1 MAANPFSFLPLQK
14 GSAPMSKTPERSAP
28 TLTDPIDELR
38 KFTQT
43 ETRVALAGHPIHAMM
58 VAFPI
63 ALCFC
68 TLGAD
73 VMYWL
78 SGEAFWSRV
87 ALWSVGIAFG
97 MGVLAGIAGT
107 VELLI
112 VPGIRLRSPS
122 WSHFILA
129 VMLISILG
137 ANWAFRWGNAEA
149 AVLPVGI
156 LTSALAAFITALTG
170 WHGGKLVFDYGIGV
184 QDDHGK
190 DS

>member
-1 MAANPFSFLPLQK
+1 MPLRTP
-14 GSAPMSKTPERSAP
+14 ASKAS
-28 TLTDPIDELR
+28 LVDPVGEMR
-38 KFTQT
+38 QFT
-43 ETRVALAGHPIHAMM
+43 ETESRVAIAGHPVHAMM

-73 VMYWL
+73 ALYWL
-78 SGEAFWSRV
+78 TGDAFWPRA
-87 ALWSVGIAFG
+87 ALWATGIAFL
-97 MGVLAGIAGT
+97 MSVLAGITGT
-107 VELLI
+107 VELLW
-112 VPGIRLRSPS
+112 VPGIRVRSTS

-137 ANWAFRWGNAEA
+137 ANWGWRWGDAEA
-149 AVLPVGI
+149 AVLPVGL
-156 LTSALAAFITALTG
+156 LTSVLAAVMTGLTG

-184 QDDHGK
+184 QDDHGI

>member
-1 MAANPFSFLPLQK
+1 MS
-14 GSAPMSKTPERSAP
+14 SAPERDTPA
-28 TLTDPIDELR
+28 LIDPIDELR
-38 KFTQT
+38 QFTET
-43 ETRVALAGHPIHAMM
+43 ETRVAIAGHPLHAMM

-73 VMYWL
+73 AMYWL
-78 SGEAFWSRV
+78 TGDAFWPRV
-87 ALWSVGIAFG
+87 AQWAAGIAFV
-97 MGVLAGIAGT
+97 MGALAGVAGT
-107 VELLI
+107 IELLI

-122 WSHFILA
+122 WSHFVLA

-137 ANWAFRWGNAEA
+137 ANWGWRWGQAEA

-156 LTSALAAFITALTG
+156 MASALAALMTALTG

-184 QDDHGK
+184 QEGHGK
-190 DS
+190 TS

>member
-1 MAANPFSFLPLQK
+1 MTMACTPQPLMK
-14 GSAPMSKTPERSAP
+14 VFPPMSSTPDRP
-28 TLTDPIDELR
+28 TPGLTDPIDELR
-38 KFTQT
+38 KFTET
-43 ETRVALAGHPIHAMM
+43 ETRVAIAGHPLHAMM

-73 VMYWL
+73 GMYWL
-78 SGEAFWSRV
+78 TGDAFWPRV

-97 MGVLAGIAGT
+97 MGVLAGIVGT
-107 VELLI
+107 AELLV

-137 ANWAFRWGNAEA
+137 ANWALRWGNAEA
-149 AVLPVGI
+149 AVLPAGI

-184 QDDHGK
+184 H
-190 DS
+190 DSHDAGS